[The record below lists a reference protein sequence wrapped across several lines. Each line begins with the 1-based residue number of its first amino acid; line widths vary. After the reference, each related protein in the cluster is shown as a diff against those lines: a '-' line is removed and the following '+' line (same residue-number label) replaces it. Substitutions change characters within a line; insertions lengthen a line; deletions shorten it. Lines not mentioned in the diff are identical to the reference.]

1 MRVLLVT
8 AFYPPAWAT
17 GGVAR
22 ASGALT
28 RELARLG
35 HDVVVATTRWS
46 SGDAVQEDLNGVRV
60 RRFESP
66 RWLRDR
72 LFPWPHGLAGYLT
85 QEAASFDIAHLAG
98 HRTGLAFVAWRALR
112 RARVRYVLQ
121 THGTYPHHAAR
132 RVAKALA
139 DRLFGHA
146 LVREA
151 AALVA
156 VSRAEAIDLPRPAH
170 LIPNGVDD
178 VGCAERT
185 PRGPAPRLLFV
196 GNDAP
201 QKRGRELAV
210 LLRTLPEARLTF
222 VGPFGP
228 AFRRAFRHF
237 GSRVEF
243 CGVLASEA
251 IAAAYAGADLL
262 VQPAVGEAF
271 GLAPF
276 EAALRGTAAVVAGGI
291 DDHDLREILGYD
303 LGVAVTGNE
312 KLGTTIIIT
321 EGFGDI
327 AMARRTF
334 ELLKSHD
341 GREASVNGSTQIRA
355 GVMRPE
361 ILIPLANHCPERSE
375 RPGHEI

>member
-276 EAALRGTAAVVAGGI
+276 EAALRGTAAVVAGGHGSGEWFGRAGGCVVAPNGTEAFGAAVRARL
-291 DDHDLREILGYD
+291 DEPERAASEAQAVAEFAHRELAWPQ
-303 LGVAVTGNE
+303 V
-312 KLGTTIIIT
+312 
-321 EGFGDI
+321 
-327 AMARRTF
+327 ARRV
-334 ELLKSHD
+334 EAVY
-341 GREASVNGSTQIRA
+341 REVLASD
-355 GVMRPE
+355 RP
-361 ILIPLANHCPERSE
+361 
-375 RPGHEI
+375 